1 MTVAELMHILASQP
15 GERRVVVDG
24 YEGGLD
30 DIETVDI
37 VAIMPDANAVRQG
50 LGYRGE
56 AVPMDVGVGRH
67 ALSPDDRG
75 ELAVFIQRER

>member
-1 MTVAELMHILASQP
+1 MTVAELMQILAAQP

-24 YEGGLD
+24 YEGGVD
-30 DIETVDI
+30 DIEGVDV
-37 VAIMPDANAVRQG
+37 VAIMPNANAVRQG

-67 ALSPDDRG
+67 ALAPDLRG
-75 ELAVFIQRER
+75 EMAIYIKRET